1 MYDNWSQYNALSLI
15 SFSEVA
21 AFQTEICGTRVCP
34 PYSKCQSSGICV
46 CTDCFHDGKKV
57 CGSDG
62 KTYNDLCELQK
73 VACESNSTLKMGS
86 EGPCVGRFLSAS
98 QYLSKLNAM
107 MEEWSNK
114 VSPELL
120 VGFSVLPVR
129 ILQQGC
135 HGQGKVREN

>member
-1 MYDNWSQYNALSLI
+1 M
-15 SFSEVA
+15 
-21 AFQTEICGTRVCP
+21 
-34 PYSKCQSSGICV
+34 
-46 CTDCFHDGKKV
+46 CTNCSHDGKKV

-62 KTYNDLCELQK
+62 NTYTDFCTLQK
-73 VACESNSTLKMGS
+73 IACESNSTLRMAS
-86 EGPCVGRFLSAS
+86 EGPCQGRFLSAS

-129 ILQQGC
+129 IMEASLLYNYCPQ
-135 HGQGKVREN
+135 